1 MNMERGE
8 SSKPVPERAG
18 PGGLGGRLPR
28 TVDWQNPRVVQ
39 ILDAA
44 SRCFGRK
51 GFANT
56 TIQEI
61 AKEAGLTK
69 SMIHYY
75 FENKQAL
82 IQELQAFVYERH
94 FTRVEQRLS
103 EMGENVQGRAYEALW
118 ETYDIVKDKQFL
130 RLQLEL
136 LSEAGRDPAVMK
148 RMGVLQEHSRNLI
161 SEAVLD
167 VLGPQGKAMPASPE
181 ALSTLIASV
190 LHGLRVL
197 ELVEGDQAP
206 TKDAYQLFV
215 ALLLLGMKQFA
226 PPEEPAH

>member
-1 MNMERGE
+1 MQSGE
-8 SSKPVPERAG
+8 SSKASSERTGVGG
-18 PGGLGGRLPR
+18 PSGRLPR

-61 AKEAGLTK
+61 ATEAGLTK

-75 FENKQAL
+75 FEHKQAL

-94 FTRVEQRLS
+94 FARVEQRLS

-118 ETYDIVKDKQFL
+118 ETFDIVKDKQFL

-148 RMGVLQEHSRNLI
+148 RLAVLQEHSRNLI
-161 SEAVLD
+161 SRAVLD
-167 VLGPQGKAMPASPE
+167 VLGERGSAMPATPE

-197 ELVEGDQAP
+197 EYVEGEQAP
-206 TKDAYQLFV
+206 TKDAYQVFV
-215 ALLLLGMKQFA
+215 ALLLLAMKQFA
-226 PPEEPAH
+226 SPEEGNH

>member
-1 MNMERGE
+1 MPSATTK
-8 SSKPVPERAG
+8 SSDHGDKLTRS
-18 PGGLGGRLPR
+18 
-28 TVDWQNPRVVQ
+28 VDWQNPRVVQ

-51 GFANT
+51 GFSGT

-61 AKEAGLTK
+61 AREAGLTK

-94 FTRVEQRLS
+94 FRRVEQRLA
-103 EMGENVQGRAYEALW
+103 EMGENLHGRAYDALW
-118 ETYDIVKDKQFL
+118 QTFEIVKDKQFL

-136 LSEAGRDPAVMK
+136 LSEAGRDPGVMK
-148 RMGVLQEHSRNLI
+148 RMGVLQHRSRQLT
-161 SEAVLD
+161 AAGVLQ
-167 VLGPQGKAMPASPE
+167 VLGERGEQLPVTPE
-181 ALSTLIASV
+181 ALGTLIASV

-197 ELVEGDQAP
+197 EYVEGDQAQVD
-206 TKDAYQLFV
+206 DAYQVFV
-215 ALLLLGMKQFA
+215 GLLLLAMKQFA
-226 PPEEPAH
+226 PPDPAPEG